1 MGRILRF
8 MTQGRLI
15 SFFVV
20 CLAMAVFFEVS
31 AKDPEGVESHPK
43 FGPYEA
49 IVIDPDVVK
58 GVRVDDERR
67 IYLLLVPE
75 TAEKEL
81 HLRIS
86 TGRGAGYRKWFTGE
100 EVFVAPPNPDRQRG
114 EWTDWIRTESK
125 YIEYWMD
132 GNLFLHLRR
141 LD

>member
-1 MGRILRF
+1 MIEYRLR
-8 MTQGRLI
+8 L
-15 SFFVV
+15 FFVIF
-20 CLAMAVFFEVS
+20 LATAAFSEIS
-31 AKDPEGVESHPK
+31 AKDPQGVRPHPK

-67 IYLLLVPE
+67 IHLLLAPE

-114 EWTDWIRTESK
+114 EWTDWIRTESN

-132 GNLFLHLRR
+132 GKLFLHLRR
-141 LD
+141 ID